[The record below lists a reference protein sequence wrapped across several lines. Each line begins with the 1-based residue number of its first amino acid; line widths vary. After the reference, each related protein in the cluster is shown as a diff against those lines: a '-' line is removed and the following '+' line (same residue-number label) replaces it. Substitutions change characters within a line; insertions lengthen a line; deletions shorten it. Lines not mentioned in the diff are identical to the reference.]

1 MSIWSKPQIPA
12 QSAKLP
18 SAAKAD
24 KGSGATGFASDMEA
38 LQQSLAQAEASKTQ
52 YGYSCRGESSET
64 DTDIES
70 SAMVIDAIPG
80 QKKGAKKS
88 KLLSGVRA
96 SSAPRSMPTS
106 PAISVAGGSPHLGPA
121 LSASQQA
128 IERAKEQRIT
138 LIHELAAQDRPVDY
152 LKDKWSGKMEE
163 FMPTLKKVADFN
175 ETTQKWTMGKPY
187 WKELDVWNYDYDTQE
202 VRQKAID
209 NAVRQY
215 DKMRLS
221 TSQPQWERLLHK
233 EERGKGKCLSRLQA
247 NLNKGPAPA
256 PAPAAPT
263 PKIKVQKAEDSN
275 NDSGKDDSTTTE
287 GKSTPMVRS
296 ASNPLPPKKKIS
308 EREAQQKRLLA
319 RRAAAASKATT
330 SPTKGKAGAVSK
342 TGGRIL
348 SEQFVIDSDSDSE
361 DQALAAKSKVVEQAR
376 DKERTA
382 AAIVAAAPPPAP
394 VPIPPPKQ
402 KAATKPTKVRPPS
415 RPAVAAP
422 PIKRRRE
429 EEGDADEEE
438 DMDGSSSSSG
448 KPLSKRIKQRP
459 TNVAA
464 PSVSLK
470 QRPAELGQG
479 SRGGNSSSKSKNT
492 SPAKSSPLASSP
504 PTNAS
509 DLDQAEAEVIA
520 AARPAAQPR
529 KRVGGR
535 DEGEREKPK
544 VKRQRP
550 DVPTD
555 VFNKAH
561 KFKMYYEKYQE
572 LHWEIADLE
581 DPPREK
587 VDNLLDM
594 RQRLQSMKSEI
605 YRECP
610 PGRA

>member
-1 MSIWSKPQIPA
+1 MPPLRVPDDGLLLSGSPGDEKSFPSQAFAITLSDDVIEDLVKCFQNGEGIQLSLGSSPALHFGSSSHTIPYNPNKEAHDFYLTQPFSDSTKRAKKVPNTMSIWSKPQIRA

-24 KGSGATGFASDMEA
+24 KGSGATGFASDLEA
-38 LQQSLAQAEASKTQ
+38 LQQSLAQAEASKTH
-52 YGYSCRGESSET
+52 
-64 DTDIES
+64 
-70 SAMVIDAIPG
+70 AMVIDAIPG
-80 QKKGAKKS
+80 QKKGAK
-88 KLLSGVRA
+88 
-96 SSAPRSMPTS
+96 T
-106 PAISVAGGSPHLGPA
+106 
-121 LSASQQA
+121 
-128 IERAKEQRIT
+128 
-138 LIHELAAQDRPVDY
+138 QDRPVDY
-152 LKDKWSGKMEE
+152 LKDKWSGKIEE

-202 VRQKAID
+202 VRQ
-209 NAVRQY
+209 RQLITRY
-215 DKMRLS
+215 R
-221 TSQPQWERLLHK
+221 T
-233 EERGKGKCLSRLQA
+233 
-247 NLNKGPAPA
+247 
-256 PAPAAPT
+256 APAAPT

-287 GKSTPMVRS
+287 GKSTPMGSCCIQGHNFAYKSQDRCGI
-296 ASNPLPPKKKIS
+296 KD
-308 EREAQQKRLLA
+308 
-319 RRAAAASKATT
+319 
-330 SPTKGKAGAVSK
+330 
-342 TGGRIL
+342 GGRVL

-394 VPIPPPKQ
+394 VPIAPPKQ
-402 KAATKPTKVRPPS
+402 KAAAKPTKVRPPS

-448 KPLSKRIKQRP
+448 KPLSKRVKQRP
-459 TNVAA
+459 TNVAT
-464 PSVSLK
+464 PSASLK

-587 VDNLLDM
+587 IDNLLDM